1 MVPKN
6 VAMFDKDID
15 TPGKS
20 RKSFKEIQLES
31 LNKLKRKSSK
41 SPSFDDYP
49 KEKKKKKS
57 SKIKLFVD

>member
-41 SPSFDDYP
+41 
-49 KEKKKKKS
+49 
-57 SKIKLFVD
+57 